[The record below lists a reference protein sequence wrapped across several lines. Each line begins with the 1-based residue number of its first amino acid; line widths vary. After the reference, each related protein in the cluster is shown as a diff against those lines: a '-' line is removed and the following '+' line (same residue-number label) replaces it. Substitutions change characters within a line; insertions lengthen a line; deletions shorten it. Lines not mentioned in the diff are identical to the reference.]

1 MSEAPL
7 ELTTTAIDIIKKLLE
22 SGQATSPYL
31 RVGIKGG
38 GCSGMAYM
46 IGFDEKASDDELFE
60 IAGIPVIMKKAHG
73 MYLLGMEIDY
83 QQAEDTRG
91 FVFRKK

>member
-1 MSEAPL
+1 MNNAPIL
-7 ELTTTAIDIIKKLLE
+7 LTPAAIQVIKTLLE
-22 SGQATSPYL
+22 SGQATTPFL

-46 IGFDEKASDDELFE
+46 IGFDEQQQDDELFD
-60 IAGIPVIMKKAHG
+60 IAGIPVLMKKAHG

-83 QQAEDTRG
+83 QQEDTTQG
-91 FVFRKK
+91 FVFKKQ